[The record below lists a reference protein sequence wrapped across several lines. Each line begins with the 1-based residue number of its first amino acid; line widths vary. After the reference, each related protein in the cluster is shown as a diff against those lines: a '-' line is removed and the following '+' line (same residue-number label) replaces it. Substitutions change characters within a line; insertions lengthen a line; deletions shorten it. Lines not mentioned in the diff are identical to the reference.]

1 MRTVITQVA
10 EAAGFDTLVAFAV
23 TYQPAGGDA
32 GAVYLPV
39 ASMTP
44 TVELPPGMPLTVQ
57 VTAVLATP
65 FT

>member
-1 MRTVITQVA
+1 MTHDPD
-10 EAAGFDTLVAFAV
+10 AAGFAMLLAVAV
-23 TYQPAGGDA
+23 TFHPAGGDA

-39 ASMTP
+39 ALMNP
-44 TVELPPGMPLTVQ
+44 TVEFPPGMPLTAH